1 MSADSQAELVRL
13 EVEDGIATIRLNRP
27 PMNALCAQLGRE
39 IGDLLPEIATR
50 SDISAVIVYGGENVF
65 AAGADIKEMV
75 DLDLVGM
82 TAYGRL
88 LQDFTNDLAA
98 LPKPTIAAI
107 TGYALGGGF
116 EVALCCDFRIAGA
129 KAKVGFPEITL
140 GVIPGMG
147 GTQRAARLI
156 GPSRAKE
163 IVFSGRFIG
172 AEEAL
177 AMGLVNQVVPE
188 GEDVY
193 AAAREWASRYVGGP
207 AMALAAAKQVIDR
220 GLEVDL
226 ATGLE
231 IERMAFASLFATDDQ
246 KIGMRA
252 FVAKE
257 KPTFT
262 VR

>member
-1 MSADSQAELVRL
+1 MTELVRL
-13 EVEDGIATIRLNRP
+13 EVEDGIGTIRLDRP

-39 IGDLLPEIATR
+39 LGALLPEITER
-50 SDISAVIVYGGENVF
+50 SDISAVIVHGGEKVF
-65 AAGADIKEMV
+65 AAGADIKEMA
-75 DLDLVGM
+75 DLDLAGM
-82 TAYGRL
+82 TTYGRL
-88 LQDFTNDLAA
+88 LQDFTNGLAA

-116 EVALCCDFRIAGA
+116 ELALCCDFRIAGA
-129 KAKVGFPEITL
+129 TAKVGFPEITL

-188 GEDVY
+188 DEDVY
-193 AAAREWASRYVGGP
+193 AAARAWAPSSPRRSRPSP
-207 AMALAAAKQVIDR
+207 AAESAAYPCGEGRGRR
-220 GLEVDL
+220 GLPAGHGGDRH
-226 ATGLE
+226 AA
-231 IERMAFASLFATDDQ
+231 ERQ
-246 KIGMRA
+246 VRA
-252 FVAKE
+252 G
-257 KPTFT
+257 
-262 VR
+262 

>member
-1 MSADSQAELVRL
+1 MDLAKDNSGFSIANSQTGGAGPAGAALTAKILNELLTTPETSRNALASALQESARQFERLLSFVSGTFYRSALVRPRIM
-13 EVEDGIATIRLNRP
+13 EF
-27 PMNALCAQLGRE
+27 
-39 IGDLLPEIATR
+39 
-50 SDISAVIVYGGENVF
+50 ISPG
-65 AAGADIKEMV
+65 
-75 DLDLVGM
+75 
-82 TAYGRL
+82 
-88 LQDFTNDLAA
+88 
-98 LPKPTIAAI
+98 IAAI

-116 EVALCCDFRIAGA
+116 ELALCCDFRLAGA
-129 KAKVGFPEITL
+129 TAKVGFPEITL

-147 GTQRAARLI
+147 GTQRAARLV

-172 AEEAL
+172 ADEAL

-193 AAAREWASRYVGGP
+193 AAARAWASRYVGGP
-207 AMALAAAKQVIDR
+207 AMAYAAAKQVIDR

-231 IERMAFASLFATDDQ
+231 IERMAFASLFATEDQ
-246 KIGMRA
+246 KIGMAA

-262 VR
+262 GR

>member
-1 MSADSQAELVRL
+1 MTELVRL
-13 EVEDGIATIRLNRP
+13 EVEDGIGTIRLDRP

-39 IGDLLPEIATR
+39 LGALLPEITER
-50 SDISAVIVYGGENVF
+50 SDISAVIVHGGEKVF
-65 AAGADIKEMV
+65 AAGADIKEMA
-75 DLDLVGM
+75 DLDLSGM
-82 TAYGRL
+82 TTYGRL
-88 LQDFTNDLAA
+88 LQDFTNGLAA

-116 EVALCCDFRIAGA
+116 ELALCCDFRIAGA
-129 KAKVGFPEITL
+129 TAKVGFPEITL

-188 GEDVY
+188 DEDVY
-193 AAAREWASRYVGGP
+193 AAARAWAQRYVGGP
-207 AMALAAAKQVIDR
+207 AMAYAAAKQVIDR

-246 KIGMRA
+246 KIGMAA

-262 VR
+262 GR

>member
-1 MSADSQAELVRL
+1 MGEYVRL
-13 EVEDGIATIRLNRP
+13 EVEDGVGTIRLDRP

-39 IGDLLPEIATR
+39 LGALLPEITER
-50 SDISAVIVYGGENVF
+50 SDISAVIVHGGEKVF
-65 AAGADIKEMV
+65 AAGADIKEMA
-75 DLDLVGM
+75 DLDLAGM
-82 TAYGRL
+82 TTYGRL
-88 LQDFTNDLAA
+88 LQDFTNGLAA

-107 TGYALGGGF
+107 TGYALVLREGKNRQ
-116 EVALCCDFRIAGA
+116 VRRMT
-129 KAKVGFPEITL
+129 AKVGFPEITL

-188 GEDVY
+188 DEDVY
-193 AAAREWASRYVGGP
+193 AAALAWAQRYVGGP
-207 AMALAAAKQVIDR
+207 AMAYAAAKQVIDR
-220 GLEVDL
+220 GVEVDL

-246 KIGMRA
+246 KIGMAA

-262 VR
+262 GR